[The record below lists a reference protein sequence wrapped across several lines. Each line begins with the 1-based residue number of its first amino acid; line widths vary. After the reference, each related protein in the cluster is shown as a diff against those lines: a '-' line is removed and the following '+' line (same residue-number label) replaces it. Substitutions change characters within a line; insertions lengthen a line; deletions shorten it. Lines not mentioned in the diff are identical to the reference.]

1 MDTGGIGG
9 QTVARR
15 TAKRCTMKM
24 RELEA
29 RTGVN
34 RETIR
39 VYLREGLVPE
49 PSRPARNVADY
60 TEDHVRAILAVRR
73 LQRDSA
79 MTLPQIKHVLSGGA
93 AMRPVGATAFGHL
106 EELLSARVSVQ
117 QTLVPI
123 STLAKQNPHAAE
135 DARALDK
142 IGVIT
147 IRKGTRGPALSVTD
161 AGLVNIWGRMREA
174 GFDEDRG
181 FPPEILGYY
190 IEAAEYVAGK
200 EAAIFLEQVE
210 GRIEED
216 EAAAMLE
223 FALPAMLE
231 FFGLIRLKAF
241 LHNIGRATRGDR
253 IRPVAPGAENAL
265 ADG

>member
-1 MDTGGIGG
+1 
-9 QTVARR
+9 
-15 TAKRCTMKM
+15 MKM

-29 RTGVN
+29 KTGVN

-60 TEDHVRAILAVRR
+60 GEDHVRAILAVRR

-79 MTLPQIKHVLSGGA
+79 MTLPQIKHILGGGA
-93 AMRPVGATAFGHL
+93 TDRRVGATAFGHL
-106 EELLSARVSVQ
+106 EELLSARVGLKGSLVSLS
-117 QTLVPI
+117 TLV
-123 STLAKQNPHAAE
+123 KQNPFAAD
-135 DARALDK
+135 DAKALAR
-142 IGVIT
+142 IGVISLA
-147 IRKGTRGPALSVTD
+147 KGTRGPALSVTD

-174 GFDEDRG
+174 GFDEARG

-190 IEAAEYVAGK
+190 IEAAEYVAAK
-200 EAAIFLEQVE
+200 EATIFLEQVE

-216 EAAAMLE
+216 EAANMLE
-223 FALPAMLE
+223 FALPTMLE

-241 LHNIGRATRGDR
+241 LHNVAKATRSDGSEVVVPPTPR
-253 IRPVAPGAENAL
+253 ITG
-265 ADG
+265 